1 MAQGATKVKLP
12 FQRETKN
19 MLKYEVDPDEKKA
32 KTAPI
37 PTLYISQSLFKQ
49 GEWPAF
55 LEVSVKGVDK

>member
-1 MAQGATKVKLP
+1 MANKPTTVKLP

-19 MLKYEVDPDEKKA
+19 MLKYEVSPEEKKA

-37 PTLYISQSLFKQ
+37 PTLYVSQSLFTQ

-55 LEVSVKGVDK
+55 LEITVKGVDK

>member
-1 MAQGATKVKLP
+1 MANKPTTVKLP

-19 MLKYEVDPDEKKA
+19 MLKYEVSPDEKKA

-37 PTLYISQSLFKQ
+37 PTLYVSQSLFPQ

-55 LEVSVKGVDK
+55 LEITVKGVDK

>member
-1 MAQGATKVKLP
+1 MAQKTTKVKLP

-19 MLKYEVDPDEKKA
+19 MLKYEVSPDEKKA

-37 PTLYISQSLFKQ
+37 PTLYISQSQFDQ

-55 LEVSVKGVDK
+55 IEVTVVGVDK